1 MDNPYP
7 WPLFSAYP
15 PPKNYL
21 PVEQIC
27 KMTAFEEGRGKYFLS
42 FLSILLIFLSL
53 FIFYLCQVFP
63 PKVVCFSFIGDPLL
77 EFLESSQPVPADR

>member
-27 KMTAFEEGRGKYFLS
+27 KMTTFGEDVGKYFFPFCHVVLVCFTDISLSVHLLSLPTLS
-42 FLSILLIFLSL
+42 FVCLL
-53 FIFYLCQVFP
+53 
-63 PKVVCFSFIGDPLL
+63 
-77 EFLESSQPVPADR
+77 